1 MVAVLIVVVT
11 VALLM
16 VAGLI
21 ALRLAMHAPRGYTG
35 PDLGPYELALLA
47 AGRFRVLNT
56 ALASL
61 AADKRVR
68 IPLTGILTLTGATS
82 TDPAHP
88 AKVMEP
94 VEAEVLGLLEG
105 RRDGLPVWEI
115 KAALVQGAAVTALIA
130 RLEELGLV
138 AAGDDS
144 RQVVPTRAGQAALA
158 HYRLRHR
165 EGRSLPPRSRDH
177 VTVDAS
183 NLFGVALYGLG
194 QVVDRELAT
203 VLSMSGVLP
212 SSGPARAGRP

>member
-21 ALRLAMHAPRGYTG
+21 ALRLAMHAPRGYAG

-61 AADKRVR
+61 AADERVR
-68 IPLTGILTLTGATS
+68 IPPTGILTLTGSTS

-88 AKVMEP
+88 VKVMEP

-138 AAGDDS
+138 VAGDS

-212 SSGPARAGRP
+212 SSGPARAGRR

>member
-11 VALLM
+11 VALLV

-21 ALRLAMHAPRGYTG
+21 ALRLAMHSPKSYVG
-35 PDLGPYELALLA
+35 PDLGPYELAQLA

-56 ALASL
+56 ALVSL
-61 AADKRVR
+61 AARKRVR
-68 IPLTGILTLTGATS
+68 IQLNGNLTLTGTTPTGS
-82 TDPAHP
+82 VH
-88 AKVMEP
+88 P
-94 VEAEVLGLLEG
+94 VEAEVLALLEG

-130 RLEELGLV
+130 RLEELRLV
-138 AAGDDS
+138 ATGDS
-144 RQVVPTRAGQAALA
+144 RQVAPTRIGQAAVA

-177 VTVDAS
+177 VATDEL

-194 QVVDRELAT
+194 QVADRELAT
-203 VLSMSGVLP
+203 VLSMSGTLPP
-212 SSGPARAGRP
+212 SSPARAGRL